1 LDALGDLGVLYNWI
15 LNTDLSY
22 FSIIP
27 YLSKALKEYIPK
39 DSDSKLKL
47 CPPQKT
53 SLVLDIIGA
62 KKISSRVELKEKIKA
77 GWSGKF

>member
-1 LDALGDLGVLYNWI
+1 MPTAI
-15 LNTDLSY
+15 
-22 FSIIP
+22 
-27 YLSKALKEYIPK
+27 
-39 DSDSKLKL
+39 
-47 CPPQKT
+47 T